1 MVTQINKNI
10 IKALA
15 VCTGFFSLAS
25 CREHSVTPTSGLVPE
40 VDNIHTFAMNTG
52 DFNIQLHNRLSDSII
67 TSTYYL
73 TGSTNISAIGLGTY
87 VDPFFG
93 RTTASAYL
101 QVTPY
106 KSGFAFPSG
115 SIMDSAVLVFP
126 YLSGTT
132 GAKSYGDTTK
142 ALQLNVYRT
151 TAKVEV
157 SGTYYSNSVLPIE
170 ATPIGSG
177 TIPFT
182 NYKSSSKI
190 ATATKDTLT
199 AQLRLKLNNSFAQE
213 IRNADTANFLNT
225 TAFQE
230 YLKGLYITPDITQAG
245 GLLSYFLIPSVSS
258 GDQKNLAAA
267 RLEFYYH
274 TADTV
279 LMSSFPLK
287 TDVCGY
293 FTNYNRNY
301 TGYPAANYLNKN
313 SDSVLIQSE
322 PGFATEVTITGLM
335 NIPLAVINKAE
346 MVFTAVNL
354 ASPDNI
360 FTPIDVLTPVLMDN
374 GQEMPLYEVVDNN
387 GNTNSSGSLFVNPY
401 AQKKT
406 IAGIEYTQYRINIP
420 RTLQHARSEGKNAVT
435 IRLRGS
441 KNYPGMFRVLA
452 PGIGA
457 GGETNFQFNLIY
469 TKQQQ

>member
-1 MVTQINKNI
+1 M

-52 DFNIQLHNRLSDSII
+52 DFTIQLRNALSDSIT
-67 TSTYYL
+67 TSTYKVAG
-73 TGSTNISAIGLGTY
+73 TSASVAAVGLGTY

-115 SIMDSAVLVFP
+115 STMDSAVLVMP
-126 YLSGTT
+126 YMNSTVT
-132 GAKSYGDTTK
+132 GRSYGDTTK
-142 ALQLNVYRT
+142 SLHLKVYRT

-157 SGTYYSNSVLPIE
+157 SGTYYSNSVIPTEI
-170 ATPIGSG
+170 TPIGSA
-177 TIPFT
+177 TIPYT
-182 NYKSSSKI
+182 RYNSS
-190 ATATKDTLT
+190 AQTVTATGDTLKG
-199 AQLRLKLNNSFAQE
+199 QLRIKLDNSFAQE
-213 IRNADTANFLNT
+213 IKNTDTANFLNT
-225 TAFQE
+225 TAFHE
-230 YLKGLYITPDITQAG
+230 YLKGLYITPDLTQAG
-245 GLLSYFLIPSVSS
+245 GIMSYFMLPSVSS
-258 GDQKNLAAA
+258 GDQKNLAGA

-274 TADTV
+274 TIDTM
-279 LMSSFPLK
+279 LMSSFPVK

-293 FTNYNRNY
+293 FSNYARTY
-301 TGYPAANYLNKN
+301 TGYPAANYINRN
-313 SDSVLIQSE
+313 SDSLLIQSE
-322 PGFATEVTITGLM
+322 PGFSTEVTITGLLD
-335 NIPLAVINKAE
+335 IPPAVINKAE

-354 ASPDNI
+354 ASPDNV
-360 FTPIDVLTPVLMDN
+360 FTPIDVLTPVILDN
-374 GQEMPLYEVVDNN
+374 GQEMPLYEVLDNN
-387 GNTNSSGSLFVNPY
+387 GNTNSNGSLFVNPY

-420 RTLQHARSEGKNAVT
+420 RTLQHFRNEGRNAVT

-441 KNYPGMFRVLA
+441 KNFPGMYRVLA
-452 PGIGA
+452 PGIGLGA
-457 GGETNFQFNLIY
+457 ETNFKINLIY
-469 TKQQQ
+469 TKQQ